1 MSFESRVAQVSNL
14 FQVFTCAFF
23 VFFNWSL
30 PTLPPSSCA
39 VLLHMTL
46 EENTARNFIYV
57 ILINI

>member
-1 MSFESRVAQVSNL
+1 MSFESRMAQVSNL

-23 VFFNWSL
+23 VFFNWS
-30 PTLPPSSCA
+30 LPPSSCA